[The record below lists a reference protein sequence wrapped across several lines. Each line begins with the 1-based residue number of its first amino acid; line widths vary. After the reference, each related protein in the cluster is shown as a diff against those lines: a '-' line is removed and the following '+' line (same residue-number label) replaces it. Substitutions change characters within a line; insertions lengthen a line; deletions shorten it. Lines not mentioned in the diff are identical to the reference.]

1 MKFGDKVIEAGRPKM
16 EEMGVEIM
24 SLVITVV

>member
-1 MKFGDKVIEAGRPKM
+1 MKFGDKVIEAERPKM